1 MNDLQFLFYNSKCE
15 IKYFILTYTT
25 HNTNNLKNLNNWKL
39 RPYKSKIGIKRKWR
53 RGLSNKCRSTS
64 KEPRSSKREQKQYG
78 SEREIAREKERK
90 RMPGKAN
97 FILLCLGRQEYLF
110 IAVKVKR
117 SRRMRTE
124 QEAVYK
130 QTKNK
135 PGNQT
140 FRICKYFY

>member
-1 MNDLQFLFYNSKCE
+1 M
-15 IKYFILTYTT
+15 
-25 HNTNNLKNLNNWKL
+25 

-64 KEPRSSKREQKQYG
+64 KEPRSSKREKN
-78 SEREIAREKERK
+78 SMVLREIAREKERK
-90 RMPGKAN
+90 RMPGMAN
-97 FILLCLGRQEYLF
+97 FILLCLERQEYLF

-130 QTKNK
+130 QTNK
-135 PGNQT
+135 KQT
-140 FRICKYFY
+140 RKSNLSNM